1 MKVGVSLA
9 GGGIRGIAHVG
20 VLKALEEKNIKVAA
34 IAGTSAGSII
44 ATLYAMGY
52 SPYYIY
58 LLFKRYARDIIN
70 IRSKPII
77 NGITNF
83 IRNNKIGI
91 AGLSDG
97 NEFEKMYDELAR
109 KKGFRLIGDI
119 KMPLLVSAVDIG
131 ESKEYIFTN
140 CASRKNI
147 KDNYITEIGIGRA
160 VRASSSFPAI
170 FCPCEYKN
178 HIFMDGGVLNNL
190 PTEELKK
197 VYDEIDLVTTP
208 SGDLVGMVH
217 CNNCTSDLNAWVN
230 LFKEFAQNFGVE
242 DVDMDQLYGTL
253 YNKALEGDKD
263 CGGLLA
269 YNYFSGEHIT
279 GFEEGRPLFVRKPDS
294 NFNLANFMRVLLS
307 TALGALK
314 TGLDILMK
322 EEDVKVD
329 KMLGHGGLFKTEGVG
344 QKIMAAAVNAPVSV
358 MKTAGEGGA
367 WGMAILAAYMLDKA
381 EDEML
386 DTYLSD
392 KVFAGEEGTTIAPDE
407 KDVEGFDEFIKQYQK
422 GLALERVAI
431 DVM

>member
-20 VLKALEEKNIKVAA
+20 VLKALEENNIKVAA

-197 VYDEIDLVTTP
+197 VYTGKIISVNFE
-208 SGDLVGMVH
+208 
-217 CNNCTSDLNAWVN
+217 SDPVYNDYDIMN
-230 LFKEFAQNFGVE
+230 IIMK
-242 DVDMDQLYGTL
+242 TL
-253 YNKALEGDKD
+253 DIMGNKLSINSLKKSD
-263 CGGLLA
+263 
-269 YNYFSGEHIT
+269 
-279 GFEEGRPLFVRKPDS
+279 FVLTVPTD
-294 NFNLANFMRVLLS
+294 
-307 TALGALK
+307 G
-314 TGLDILMK
+314 TGLID
-322 EEDVKVD
+322 VD
-329 KMLGHGGLFKTEGVG
+329 KMDICYKYGYEIAIKNID
-344 QKIMAAAVNAPVSV
+344 KIM
-358 MKTAGEGGA
+358 K
-367 WGMAILAAYMLDKA
+367 ML
-381 EDEML
+381 E
-386 DTYLSD
+386 
-392 KVFAGEEGTTIAPDE
+392 
-407 KDVEGFDEFIKQYQK
+407 
-422 GLALERVAI
+422 
-431 DVM
+431 

>member
-20 VLKALEEKNIKVAA
+20 VLKALEENNIKVEA

-131 ESKEYIFTN
+131 EAKEYIFTN

-178 HIFMDGGVLNNL
+178 HIFMDGGVLDNL

-197 VYDEIDLVTTP
+197 VYTGKIISVNFE
-208 SGDLVGMVH
+208 
-217 CNNCTSDLNAWVN
+217 SDPVYNDYDIMN
-230 LFKEFAQNFGVE
+230 IIMK
-242 DVDMDQLYGTL
+242 TL
-253 YNKALEGDKD
+253 DIMGNKLSINSLKKSD
-263 CGGLLA
+263 
-269 YNYFSGEHIT
+269 
-279 GFEEGRPLFVRKPDS
+279 FVLTVPTD
-294 NFNLANFMRVLLS
+294 
-307 TALGALK
+307 G
-314 TGLDILMK
+314 TGLID
-322 EEDVKVD
+322 VD
-329 KMLGHGGLFKTEGVG
+329 KMDICYKYGYEIAIKNID
-344 QKIMAAAVNAPVSV
+344 KIR
-358 MKTAGEGGA
+358 K
-367 WGMAILAAYMLDKA
+367 ML
-381 EDEML
+381 E
-386 DTYLSD
+386 
-392 KVFAGEEGTTIAPDE
+392 
-407 KDVEGFDEFIKQYQK
+407 
-422 GLALERVAI
+422 
-431 DVM
+431 

>member
-20 VLKALEEKNIKVAA
+20 VLKALEENNIKVTA

-197 VYDEIDLVTTP
+197 VYTGKIISVNFE
-208 SGDLVGMVH
+208 
-217 CNNCTSDLNAWVN
+217 SDPVYNDYDIMN
-230 LFKEFAQNFGVE
+230 IIMK
-242 DVDMDQLYGTL
+242 TL
-253 YNKALEGDKD
+253 DIMGNKLSINSLKKSD
-263 CGGLLA
+263 
-269 YNYFSGEHIT
+269 
-279 GFEEGRPLFVRKPDS
+279 FVLTVPTD
-294 NFNLANFMRVLLS
+294 
-307 TALGALK
+307 G
-314 TGLDILMK
+314 TGLID
-322 EEDVKVD
+322 VD
-329 KMLGHGGLFKTEGVG
+329 KMDICYKYGYEIAIKNID
-344 QKIMAAAVNAPVSV
+344 KIR
-358 MKTAGEGGA
+358 K
-367 WGMAILAAYMLDKA
+367 ML
-381 EDEML
+381 E
-386 DTYLSD
+386 
-392 KVFAGEEGTTIAPDE
+392 
-407 KDVEGFDEFIKQYQK
+407 
-422 GLALERVAI
+422 
-431 DVM
+431 

>member
-20 VLKALEEKNIKVAA
+20 VLKALEENNIKVAA

-160 VRASSSFPAI
+160 VIASSSFPAI

-197 VYDEIDLVTTP
+197 VYTGKIISVNFE
-208 SGDLVGMVH
+208 
-217 CNNCTSDLNAWVN
+217 SDPVYNDYDIMN
-230 LFKEFAQNFGVE
+230 IIMK
-242 DVDMDQLYGTL
+242 TL
-253 YNKALEGDKD
+253 DIMGNKLSINSLKKSD
-263 CGGLLA
+263 
-269 YNYFSGEHIT
+269 
-279 GFEEGRPLFVRKPDS
+279 FVLTVPTD
-294 NFNLANFMRVLLS
+294 
-307 TALGALK
+307 G
-314 TGLDILMK
+314 TGLID
-322 EEDVKVD
+322 VD
-329 KMLGHGGLFKTEGVG
+329 KMDICYKYGYEIAIKNID
-344 QKIMAAAVNAPVSV
+344 KIR
-358 MKTAGEGGA
+358 K
-367 WGMAILAAYMLDKA
+367 ML
-381 EDEML
+381 E
-386 DTYLSD
+386 
-392 KVFAGEEGTTIAPDE
+392 
-407 KDVEGFDEFIKQYQK
+407 
-422 GLALERVAI
+422 
-431 DVM
+431 

>member
-20 VLKALEEKNIKVAA
+20 VLKALEENNIKVEA

-131 ESKEYIFTN
+131 EAKEYIFTN

-178 HIFMDGGVLNNL
+178 HIFMDGGVLDNL

-197 VYDEIDLVTTP
+197 VYTGKIISVNFE
-208 SGDLVGMVH
+208 
-217 CNNCTSDLNAWVN
+217 SDPVYNDYDIMN
-230 LFKEFAQNFGVE
+230 IIMK
-242 DVDMDQLYGTL
+242 TL
-253 YNKALEGDKD
+253 DIMGNKLSINSVKKSD
-263 CGGLLA
+263 
-269 YNYFSGEHIT
+269 
-279 GFEEGRPLFVRKPDS
+279 FVLTVPTD
-294 NFNLANFMRVLLS
+294 
-307 TALGALK
+307 G
-314 TGLDILMK
+314 TGLID
-322 EEDVKVD
+322 VD
-329 KMLGHGGLFKTEGVG
+329 KMDICYKYGYEIAIKNID
-344 QKIMAAAVNAPVSV
+344 KIR
-358 MKTAGEGGA
+358 K
-367 WGMAILAAYMLDKA
+367 ML
-381 EDEML
+381 E
-386 DTYLSD
+386 
-392 KVFAGEEGTTIAPDE
+392 
-407 KDVEGFDEFIKQYQK
+407 
-422 GLALERVAI
+422 
-431 DVM
+431 

>member
-197 VYDEIDLVTTP
+197 VYTGKIISVNFE
-208 SGDLVGMVH
+208 
-217 CNNCTSDLNAWVN
+217 SDPVYNDYDIMNIVM
-230 LFKEFAQNFGVE
+230 K
-242 DVDMDQLYGTL
+242 TL
-253 YNKALEGDKD
+253 DIMGNKLSINSLKKSD
-263 CGGLLA
+263 
-269 YNYFSGEHIT
+269 
-279 GFEEGRPLFVRKPDS
+279 FVLTVPTD
-294 NFNLANFMRVLLS
+294 
-307 TALGALK
+307 G
-314 TGLDILMK
+314 TGLID
-322 EEDVKVD
+322 VD
-329 KMLGHGGLFKTEGVG
+329 KMDICYKYGYEIAIKNID
-344 QKIMAAAVNAPVSV
+344 KIR
-358 MKTAGEGGA
+358 K
-367 WGMAILAAYMLDKA
+367 ML
-381 EDEML
+381 E
-386 DTYLSD
+386 
-392 KVFAGEEGTTIAPDE
+392 
-407 KDVEGFDEFIKQYQK
+407 
-422 GLALERVAI
+422 
-431 DVM
+431 

>member
-34 IAGTSAGSII
+34 IVGTSAGSII

-83 IRNNKIGI
+83 IRNNNIGI

-197 VYDEIDLVTTP
+197 VYTGKIISVNFE
-208 SGDLVGMVH
+208 
-217 CNNCTSDLNAWVN
+217 SDPVYNDYDIMN
-230 LFKEFAQNFGVE
+230 IIMK
-242 DVDMDQLYGTL
+242 TL
-253 YNKALEGDKD
+253 DIMGNKLSINSLKKSD
-263 CGGLLA
+263 
-269 YNYFSGEHIT
+269 
-279 GFEEGRPLFVRKPDS
+279 FVLTVPTD
-294 NFNLANFMRVLLS
+294 
-307 TALGALK
+307 G
-314 TGLDILMK
+314 TGLID
-322 EEDVKVD
+322 VD
-329 KMLGHGGLFKTEGVG
+329 KMDICYKYGYEIAIKNID
-344 QKIMAAAVNAPVSV
+344 KIR
-358 MKTAGEGGA
+358 K
-367 WGMAILAAYMLDKA
+367 ML
-381 EDEML
+381 E
-386 DTYLSD
+386 
-392 KVFAGEEGTTIAPDE
+392 
-407 KDVEGFDEFIKQYQK
+407 
-422 GLALERVAI
+422 
-431 DVM
+431 

>member
-20 VLKALEEKNIKVAA
+20 VLKALEENNIKVEA

-131 ESKEYIFTN
+131 EAKEYIFTN

-178 HIFMDGGVLNNL
+178 HIFMDGGVLDNL

-197 VYDEIDLVTTP
+197 VYTGKIISVNFE
-208 SGDLVGMVH
+208 
-217 CNNCTSDLNAWVN
+217 SDPVYNDYDIMN
-230 LFKEFAQNFGVE
+230 IIMK
-242 DVDMDQLYGTL
+242 TL
-253 YNKALEGDKD
+253 DIMGNKLSINSLKKSD
-263 CGGLLA
+263 
-269 YNYFSGEHIT
+269 
-279 GFEEGRPLFVRKPDS
+279 FVLTVPTD
-294 NFNLANFMRVLLS
+294 
-307 TALGALK
+307 G
-314 TGLDILMK
+314 TGLID
-322 EEDVKVD
+322 VD
-329 KMLGHGGLFKTEGVG
+329 KMDICYKYGYEIAIKNID
-344 QKIMAAAVNAPVSV
+344 KI
-358 MKTAGEGGA
+358 KK
-367 WGMAILAAYMLDKA
+367 ML
-381 EDEML
+381 E
-386 DTYLSD
+386 
-392 KVFAGEEGTTIAPDE
+392 
-407 KDVEGFDEFIKQYQK
+407 
-422 GLALERVAI
+422 
-431 DVM
+431 

>member
-20 VLKALEEKNIKVAA
+20 VLKDLEENNIKVAA

-197 VYDEIDLVTTP
+197 VYTGKIISVNFE
-208 SGDLVGMVH
+208 
-217 CNNCTSDLNAWVN
+217 SDPVYNDYDIMN
-230 LFKEFAQNFGVE
+230 IIMK
-242 DVDMDQLYGTL
+242 TL
-253 YNKALEGDKD
+253 DIMGNKLSINSLKKSD
-263 CGGLLA
+263 
-269 YNYFSGEHIT
+269 
-279 GFEEGRPLFVRKPDS
+279 FVLTVPTD
-294 NFNLANFMRVLLS
+294 
-307 TALGALK
+307 G
-314 TGLDILMK
+314 TGLID
-322 EEDVKVD
+322 VD
-329 KMLGHGGLFKTEGVG
+329 KMDICYKYGYEIAIKNID
-344 QKIMAAAVNAPVSV
+344 KIR
-358 MKTAGEGGA
+358 K
-367 WGMAILAAYMLDKA
+367 ML
-381 EDEML
+381 E
-386 DTYLSD
+386 
-392 KVFAGEEGTTIAPDE
+392 
-407 KDVEGFDEFIKQYQK
+407 
-422 GLALERVAI
+422 
-431 DVM
+431 

>member
-20 VLKALEEKNIKVAA
+20 VLKALEKKNIKVAA

-197 VYDEIDLVTTP
+197 VYTGKIISVNFE
-208 SGDLVGMVH
+208 
-217 CNNCTSDLNAWVN
+217 SDPVYNDYDIMN
-230 LFKEFAQNFGVE
+230 IIMK
-242 DVDMDQLYGTL
+242 TL
-253 YNKALEGDKD
+253 DIMGNKLSINSLKKSD
-263 CGGLLA
+263 
-269 YNYFSGEHIT
+269 
-279 GFEEGRPLFVRKPDS
+279 FVLTVPTD
-294 NFNLANFMRVLLS
+294 
-307 TALGALK
+307 G
-314 TGLDILMK
+314 TGLID
-322 EEDVKVD
+322 VD
-329 KMLGHGGLFKTEGVG
+329 KMDICYKYGYEIAIKNID
-344 QKIMAAAVNAPVSV
+344 KIR
-358 MKTAGEGGA
+358 K
-367 WGMAILAAYMLDKA
+367 ML
-381 EDEML
+381 E
-386 DTYLSD
+386 
-392 KVFAGEEGTTIAPDE
+392 
-407 KDVEGFDEFIKQYQK
+407 
-422 GLALERVAI
+422 
-431 DVM
+431 

>member
-119 KMPLLVSAVDIG
+119 KMPLLVLAVDIG

-197 VYDEIDLVTTP
+197 VYTGKIISVNFE
-208 SGDLVGMVH
+208 
-217 CNNCTSDLNAWVN
+217 SDPVYNDYDIMN
-230 LFKEFAQNFGVE
+230 IIMK
-242 DVDMDQLYGTL
+242 TL
-253 YNKALEGDKD
+253 DIMGNKLSINSLKKSD
-263 CGGLLA
+263 
-269 YNYFSGEHIT
+269 
-279 GFEEGRPLFVRKPDS
+279 FVLTVPTD
-294 NFNLANFMRVLLS
+294 
-307 TALGALK
+307 G
-314 TGLDILMK
+314 TGLID
-322 EEDVKVD
+322 VD
-329 KMLGHGGLFKTEGVG
+329 KMDICYKYGYEIAIKNID
-344 QKIMAAAVNAPVSV
+344 KIR
-358 MKTAGEGGA
+358 K
-367 WGMAILAAYMLDKA
+367 ML
-381 EDEML
+381 E
-386 DTYLSD
+386 
-392 KVFAGEEGTTIAPDE
+392 
-407 KDVEGFDEFIKQYQK
+407 
-422 GLALERVAI
+422 
-431 DVM
+431 

>member
-20 VLKALEEKNIKVAA
+20 VLKALEENNIKVAA

-58 LLFKRYARDIIN
+58 LLFKRYVRDIIN

-197 VYDEIDLVTTP
+197 VYTGKIISVNFE
-208 SGDLVGMVH
+208 
-217 CNNCTSDLNAWVN
+217 SDPVYNDYDIMN
-230 LFKEFAQNFGVE
+230 IIMK
-242 DVDMDQLYGTL
+242 TL
-253 YNKALEGDKD
+253 DIMGNKLSINSLKKSD
-263 CGGLLA
+263 
-269 YNYFSGEHIT
+269 
-279 GFEEGRPLFVRKPDS
+279 FVLTVPTD
-294 NFNLANFMRVLLS
+294 
-307 TALGALK
+307 G
-314 TGLDILMK
+314 TGLID
-322 EEDVKVD
+322 VD
-329 KMLGHGGLFKTEGVG
+329 KMDICYKYGYEIAIKNID
-344 QKIMAAAVNAPVSV
+344 KIM
-358 MKTAGEGGA
+358 K
-367 WGMAILAAYMLDKA
+367 ML
-381 EDEML
+381 E
-386 DTYLSD
+386 
-392 KVFAGEEGTTIAPDE
+392 
-407 KDVEGFDEFIKQYQK
+407 
-422 GLALERVAI
+422 
-431 DVM
+431 

>member
-20 VLKALEEKNIKVAA
+20 VLKALEENNIKVAA

-160 VRASSSFPAI
+160 VRASSSFLAI

-197 VYDEIDLVTTP
+197 VYTGKIISVNFE
-208 SGDLVGMVH
+208 
-217 CNNCTSDLNAWVN
+217 SDPVYNDYDIMN
-230 LFKEFAQNFGVE
+230 IIMK
-242 DVDMDQLYGTL
+242 TL
-253 YNKALEGDKD
+253 DIMGNKLSINSLKKSD
-263 CGGLLA
+263 
-269 YNYFSGEHIT
+269 
-279 GFEEGRPLFVRKPDS
+279 FVLTVPTD
-294 NFNLANFMRVLLS
+294 
-307 TALGALK
+307 G
-314 TGLDILMK
+314 TGLID
-322 EEDVKVD
+322 VD
-329 KMLGHGGLFKTEGVG
+329 KMDICYKYGYEIAIKNID
-344 QKIMAAAVNAPVSV
+344 KIR
-358 MKTAGEGGA
+358 K
-367 WGMAILAAYMLDKA
+367 ML
-381 EDEML
+381 E
-386 DTYLSD
+386 
-392 KVFAGEEGTTIAPDE
+392 
-407 KDVEGFDEFIKQYQK
+407 
-422 GLALERVAI
+422 
-431 DVM
+431 

>member
-20 VLKALEEKNIKVAA
+20 VLKALEENNIKVAA

-197 VYDEIDLVTTP
+197 VYTGKIISVNFEWDPVYNDYDIMNIIMKTLDIMGNKL
-208 SGDLVGMVH
+208 SINSLK
-217 CNNCTSDLNAWVN
+217 NSD
-230 LFKEFAQNFGVE
+230 
-242 DVDMDQLYGTL
+242 
-253 YNKALEGDKD
+253 
-263 CGGLLA
+263 
-269 YNYFSGEHIT
+269 
-279 GFEEGRPLFVRKPDS
+279 FVLTVPTD
-294 NFNLANFMRVLLS
+294 
-307 TALGALK
+307 G
-314 TGLDILMK
+314 TGLID
-322 EEDVKVD
+322 VD
-329 KMLGHGGLFKTEGVG
+329 KMDICYKYGYEIAIKNID
-344 QKIMAAAVNAPVSV
+344 KIR
-358 MKTAGEGGA
+358 K
-367 WGMAILAAYMLDKA
+367 ML
-381 EDEML
+381 E
-386 DTYLSD
+386 
-392 KVFAGEEGTTIAPDE
+392 
-407 KDVEGFDEFIKQYQK
+407 
-422 GLALERVAI
+422 
-431 DVM
+431 

>member
-147 KDNYITEIGIGRA
+147 KDNYIKEIGIGRA

-197 VYDEIDLVTTP
+197 VYTGKIISVNFE
-208 SGDLVGMVH
+208 
-217 CNNCTSDLNAWVN
+217 SDPVYNDYDIMN
-230 LFKEFAQNFGVE
+230 IIMK
-242 DVDMDQLYGTL
+242 TL
-253 YNKALEGDKD
+253 DIMGNKLSINSLKKSD
-263 CGGLLA
+263 
-269 YNYFSGEHIT
+269 
-279 GFEEGRPLFVRKPDS
+279 FVLTVPTD
-294 NFNLANFMRVLLS
+294 
-307 TALGALK
+307 G
-314 TGLDILMK
+314 TGLID
-322 EEDVKVD
+322 VD
-329 KMLGHGGLFKTEGVG
+329 KMDICYKYGYEIAIKNID
-344 QKIMAAAVNAPVSV
+344 KIR
-358 MKTAGEGGA
+358 K
-367 WGMAILAAYMLDKA
+367 ML
-381 EDEML
+381 E
-386 DTYLSD
+386 
-392 KVFAGEEGTTIAPDE
+392 
-407 KDVEGFDEFIKQYQK
+407 
-422 GLALERVAI
+422 
-431 DVM
+431 

>member
-20 VLKALEEKNIKVAA
+20 VLKALEENNIKVAA

-160 VRASSSFPAI
+160 VRASNSFPAI

-197 VYDEIDLVTTP
+197 VYTGKIISVNFE
-208 SGDLVGMVH
+208 
-217 CNNCTSDLNAWVN
+217 SDPVYNDYDIMN
-230 LFKEFAQNFGVE
+230 IIMK
-242 DVDMDQLYGTL
+242 TL
-253 YNKALEGDKD
+253 DIMGNKLSINSLKKSD
-263 CGGLLA
+263 
-269 YNYFSGEHIT
+269 
-279 GFEEGRPLFVRKPDS
+279 FVLTVPTD
-294 NFNLANFMRVLLS
+294 
-307 TALGALK
+307 G
-314 TGLDILMK
+314 TGLID
-322 EEDVKVD
+322 VD
-329 KMLGHGGLFKTEGVG
+329 KMDICYKYGYEIAIKNID
-344 QKIMAAAVNAPVSV
+344 KIR
-358 MKTAGEGGA
+358 K
-367 WGMAILAAYMLDKA
+367 ML
-381 EDEML
+381 E
-386 DTYLSD
+386 
-392 KVFAGEEGTTIAPDE
+392 
-407 KDVEGFDEFIKQYQK
+407 
-422 GLALERVAI
+422 
-431 DVM
+431 

>member
-44 ATLYAMGY
+44 ATLYAIGY

-197 VYDEIDLVTTP
+197 VYTGKIISVNFE
-208 SGDLVGMVH
+208 
-217 CNNCTSDLNAWVN
+217 SDPVYNDYDIMN
-230 LFKEFAQNFGVE
+230 IIMK
-242 DVDMDQLYGTL
+242 TL
-253 YNKALEGDKD
+253 DIMGNKLSINSLKKSD
-263 CGGLLA
+263 
-269 YNYFSGEHIT
+269 
-279 GFEEGRPLFVRKPDS
+279 FVLTVPTD
-294 NFNLANFMRVLLS
+294 
-307 TALGALK
+307 G
-314 TGLDILMK
+314 TGLID
-322 EEDVKVD
+322 VD
-329 KMLGHGGLFKTEGVG
+329 KMDICYKYGYEIAIKNID
-344 QKIMAAAVNAPVSV
+344 KIR
-358 MKTAGEGGA
+358 K
-367 WGMAILAAYMLDKA
+367 ML
-381 EDEML
+381 E
-386 DTYLSD
+386 
-392 KVFAGEEGTTIAPDE
+392 
-407 KDVEGFDEFIKQYQK
+407 
-422 GLALERVAI
+422 
-431 DVM
+431 

>member
-20 VLKALEEKNIKVAA
+20 VLKALEENNIKVAA

-91 AGLSDG
+91 AVLSDG

-197 VYDEIDLVTTP
+197 VYTGKIISVNFE
-208 SGDLVGMVH
+208 
-217 CNNCTSDLNAWVN
+217 SDPVYNDYDIMN
-230 LFKEFAQNFGVE
+230 IIMK
-242 DVDMDQLYGTL
+242 TL
-253 YNKALEGDKD
+253 DIMGNKLSINSLKKSD
-263 CGGLLA
+263 
-269 YNYFSGEHIT
+269 
-279 GFEEGRPLFVRKPDS
+279 FVLTVPTD
-294 NFNLANFMRVLLS
+294 
-307 TALGALK
+307 G
-314 TGLDILMK
+314 TGLID
-322 EEDVKVD
+322 VD
-329 KMLGHGGLFKTEGVG
+329 KMDICYKYGYEIAIKNID
-344 QKIMAAAVNAPVSV
+344 KIM
-358 MKTAGEGGA
+358 K
-367 WGMAILAAYMLDKA
+367 ML
-381 EDEML
+381 E
-386 DTYLSD
+386 
-392 KVFAGEEGTTIAPDE
+392 
-407 KDVEGFDEFIKQYQK
+407 
-422 GLALERVAI
+422 
-431 DVM
+431 

>member
-20 VLKALEEKNIKVAA
+20 VLKALEENNIKVAA

-147 KDNYITEIGIGRA
+147 KDYYISEIGIGRA

-197 VYDEIDLVTTP
+197 VYTGKIISVNFE
-208 SGDLVGMVH
+208 
-217 CNNCTSDLNAWVN
+217 SDPVYNDYDIMN
-230 LFKEFAQNFGVE
+230 IIMK
-242 DVDMDQLYGTL
+242 TL
-253 YNKALEGDKD
+253 DIMGNKLSINSLKKSD
-263 CGGLLA
+263 
-269 YNYFSGEHIT
+269 
-279 GFEEGRPLFVRKPDS
+279 FVLTVPTD
-294 NFNLANFMRVLLS
+294 
-307 TALGALK
+307 G
-314 TGLDILMK
+314 TGLID
-322 EEDVKVD
+322 VD
-329 KMLGHGGLFKTEGVG
+329 KMDICYKYGYEIAIKNID
-344 QKIMAAAVNAPVSV
+344 KIR
-358 MKTAGEGGA
+358 K
-367 WGMAILAAYMLDKA
+367 ML
-381 EDEML
+381 E
-386 DTYLSD
+386 
-392 KVFAGEEGTTIAPDE
+392 
-407 KDVEGFDEFIKQYQK
+407 
-422 GLALERVAI
+422 
-431 DVM
+431 

>member
-20 VLKALEEKNIKVAA
+20 VLKALEENNIKVAA

-197 VYDEIDLVTTP
+197 VYTGKIISVNFE
-208 SGDLVGMVH
+208 
-217 CNNCTSDLNAWVN
+217 SDPVYNDCDIMN
-230 LFKEFAQNFGVE
+230 IIMK
-242 DVDMDQLYGTL
+242 TL
-253 YNKALEGDKD
+253 DIMGNKLSINSLKKSD
-263 CGGLLA
+263 
-269 YNYFSGEHIT
+269 
-279 GFEEGRPLFVRKPDS
+279 FVLTVPTD
-294 NFNLANFMRVLLS
+294 
-307 TALGALK
+307 G
-314 TGLDILMK
+314 TGLID
-322 EEDVKVD
+322 VD
-329 KMLGHGGLFKTEGVG
+329 KMDICYKYGYEIAIKNID
-344 QKIMAAAVNAPVSV
+344 KIM
-358 MKTAGEGGA
+358 K
-367 WGMAILAAYMLDKA
+367 ML
-381 EDEML
+381 E
-386 DTYLSD
+386 
-392 KVFAGEEGTTIAPDE
+392 
-407 KDVEGFDEFIKQYQK
+407 
-422 GLALERVAI
+422 
-431 DVM
+431 

>member
-20 VLKALEEKNIKVAA
+20 VLKALEENNIKVAA

-197 VYDEIDLVTTP
+197 VYTGKIISVNFE
-208 SGDLVGMVH
+208 
-217 CNNCTSDLNAWVN
+217 SDPVYNDYYIMN
-230 LFKEFAQNFGVE
+230 IIMK
-242 DVDMDQLYGTL
+242 TL
-253 YNKALEGDKD
+253 DIMGNKLSINSLKKSD
-263 CGGLLA
+263 
-269 YNYFSGEHIT
+269 
-279 GFEEGRPLFVRKPDS
+279 FVLTVPTD
-294 NFNLANFMRVLLS
+294 
-307 TALGALK
+307 G
-314 TGLDILMK
+314 TGLID
-322 EEDVKVD
+322 VD
-329 KMLGHGGLFKTEGVG
+329 KMDICYKYGYEIAIKNID
-344 QKIMAAAVNAPVSV
+344 KIM
-358 MKTAGEGGA
+358 K
-367 WGMAILAAYMLDKA
+367 ML
-381 EDEML
+381 E
-386 DTYLSD
+386 
-392 KVFAGEEGTTIAPDE
+392 
-407 KDVEGFDEFIKQYQK
+407 
-422 GLALERVAI
+422 
-431 DVM
+431 

>member
-1 MKVGVSLA
+1 MEIGLALA

-20 VLKALEEKNIKVAA
+20 VLKALEENNIKVAA

-197 VYDEIDLVTTP
+197 VYTGKIISVNFE
-208 SGDLVGMVH
+208 
-217 CNNCTSDLNAWVN
+217 SDPVYNDYDIMN
-230 LFKEFAQNFGVE
+230 IIMK
-242 DVDMDQLYGTL
+242 TL
-253 YNKALEGDKD
+253 DIMGNKLSINSLKKSD
-263 CGGLLA
+263 
-269 YNYFSGEHIT
+269 
-279 GFEEGRPLFVRKPDS
+279 FVLTVPTD
-294 NFNLANFMRVLLS
+294 
-307 TALGALK
+307 G
-314 TGLDILMK
+314 TGLID
-322 EEDVKVD
+322 VD
-329 KMLGHGGLFKTEGVG
+329 KMDICYKYGYEIAIKNID
-344 QKIMAAAVNAPVSV
+344 KIM
-358 MKTAGEGGA
+358 K
-367 WGMAILAAYMLDKA
+367 ML
-381 EDEML
+381 E
-386 DTYLSD
+386 
-392 KVFAGEEGTTIAPDE
+392 
-407 KDVEGFDEFIKQYQK
+407 
-422 GLALERVAI
+422 
-431 DVM
+431 

>member
-1 MKVGVSLA
+1 MKVGLSLA

-20 VLKALEEKNIKVAA
+20 VLKALEENNIEIEA

-197 VYDEIDLVTTP
+197 VYTGKIISVNFE
-208 SGDLVGMVH
+208 
-217 CNNCTSDLNAWVN
+217 SDPVYNDYDIMN
-230 LFKEFAQNFGVE
+230 IIMK
-242 DVDMDQLYGTL
+242 TL
-253 YNKALEGDKD
+253 DIMGNKLSINSLKKSD
-263 CGGLLA
+263 
-269 YNYFSGEHIT
+269 
-279 GFEEGRPLFVRKPDS
+279 FVLTVPTD
-294 NFNLANFMRVLLS
+294 
-307 TALGALK
+307 G
-314 TGLDILMK
+314 TGLID
-322 EEDVKVD
+322 VD
-329 KMLGHGGLFKTEGVG
+329 KMDICYKYGYEIAIKNID
-344 QKIMAAAVNAPVSV
+344 KIR
-358 MKTAGEGGA
+358 K
-367 WGMAILAAYMLDKA
+367 ML
-381 EDEML
+381 E
-386 DTYLSD
+386 
-392 KVFAGEEGTTIAPDE
+392 
-407 KDVEGFDEFIKQYQK
+407 
-422 GLALERVAI
+422 
-431 DVM
+431 

>member
-20 VLKALEEKNIKVAA
+20 VLKALEENNIKVAA

-119 KMPLLVSAVDIG
+119 KMPLLVSAVEIG

-197 VYDEIDLVTTP
+197 VYTGKIISVNFE
-208 SGDLVGMVH
+208 
-217 CNNCTSDLNAWVN
+217 SDPVYNDYDIMN
-230 LFKEFAQNFGVE
+230 IIMN
-242 DVDMDQLYGTL
+242 TL
-253 YNKALEGDKD
+253 DIMGNKLSINSLKKSD
-263 CGGLLA
+263 
-269 YNYFSGEHIT
+269 
-279 GFEEGRPLFVRKPDS
+279 FVLTVPTD
-294 NFNLANFMRVLLS
+294 
-307 TALGALK
+307 G
-314 TGLDILMK
+314 TGLID
-322 EEDVKVD
+322 VD
-329 KMLGHGGLFKTEGVG
+329 KMDICYKYGYEIAIKNID
-344 QKIMAAAVNAPVSV
+344 KIR
-358 MKTAGEGGA
+358 K
-367 WGMAILAAYMLDKA
+367 ML
-381 EDEML
+381 E
-386 DTYLSD
+386 
-392 KVFAGEEGTTIAPDE
+392 
-407 KDVEGFDEFIKQYQK
+407 
-422 GLALERVAI
+422 
-431 DVM
+431 

>member
-109 KKGFRLIGDI
+109 KKGFRLIEDI

-197 VYDEIDLVTTP
+197 VYTGKIISVNFE
-208 SGDLVGMVH
+208 
-217 CNNCTSDLNAWVN
+217 SDPVYNDYDIMN
-230 LFKEFAQNFGVE
+230 IIMK
-242 DVDMDQLYGTL
+242 TL
-253 YNKALEGDKD
+253 DIMGNKLSINSLKKSD
-263 CGGLLA
+263 
-269 YNYFSGEHIT
+269 
-279 GFEEGRPLFVRKPDS
+279 FVLTVPTD
-294 NFNLANFMRVLLS
+294 
-307 TALGALK
+307 G
-314 TGLDILMK
+314 TGLID
-322 EEDVKVD
+322 VD
-329 KMLGHGGLFKTEGVG
+329 KMDICYKYGYEIAIKNID
-344 QKIMAAAVNAPVSV
+344 KIR
-358 MKTAGEGGA
+358 K
-367 WGMAILAAYMLDKA
+367 ML
-381 EDEML
+381 E
-386 DTYLSD
+386 
-392 KVFAGEEGTTIAPDE
+392 
-407 KDVEGFDEFIKQYQK
+407 
-422 GLALERVAI
+422 
-431 DVM
+431 

>member
-20 VLKALEEKNIKVAA
+20 VLKALEENNIKVEA
-34 IAGTSAGSII
+34 IAGTSAGSIS

-131 ESKEYIFTN
+131 EAKEYIFTN

-178 HIFMDGGVLNNL
+178 HIFMDGGVLDNL
-190 PTEELKK
+190 PTKELKK
-197 VYDEIDLVTTP
+197 VYTGKIISVNFE
-208 SGDLVGMVH
+208 
-217 CNNCTSDLNAWVN
+217 SDPVYNDYDIMN
-230 LFKEFAQNFGVE
+230 IIMK
-242 DVDMDQLYGTL
+242 TL
-253 YNKALEGDKD
+253 DIMGNKLSINSLKKSD
-263 CGGLLA
+263 
-269 YNYFSGEHIT
+269 
-279 GFEEGRPLFVRKPDS
+279 FVLTVPTD
-294 NFNLANFMRVLLS
+294 
-307 TALGALK
+307 G
-314 TGLDILMK
+314 TGLID
-322 EEDVKVD
+322 VD
-329 KMLGHGGLFKTEGVG
+329 KMDICYKYGYEIAIKNID
-344 QKIMAAAVNAPVSV
+344 KIR
-358 MKTAGEGGA
+358 K
-367 WGMAILAAYMLDKA
+367 ML
-381 EDEML
+381 E
-386 DTYLSD
+386 
-392 KVFAGEEGTTIAPDE
+392 
-407 KDVEGFDEFIKQYQK
+407 
-422 GLALERVAI
+422 
-431 DVM
+431 

>member
-20 VLKALEEKNIKVAA
+20 VLKALEENNIKVAA

-197 VYDEIDLVTTP
+197 VYTGKIISVNFE
-208 SGDLVGMVH
+208 
-217 CNNCTSDLNAWVN
+217 SDPVYNDYDIMNIIMKTLDIMGNKLSIN
-230 LFKEFAQNFGVE
+230 SLKKSDFALTVPTDG
-242 DVDMDQLYGTL
+242 
-253 YNKALEGDKD
+253 
-263 CGGLLA
+263 
-269 YNYFSGEHIT
+269 
-279 GFEEGRPLFVRKPDS
+279 
-294 NFNLANFMRVLLS
+294 
-307 TALGALK
+307 
-314 TGLDILMK
+314 TGLID
-322 EEDVKVD
+322 VD
-329 KMLGHGGLFKTEGVG
+329 KMDICYKYGYEIAIKNID
-344 QKIMAAAVNAPVSV
+344 KIR
-358 MKTAGEGGA
+358 K
-367 WGMAILAAYMLDKA
+367 ML
-381 EDEML
+381 E
-386 DTYLSD
+386 
-392 KVFAGEEGTTIAPDE
+392 
-407 KDVEGFDEFIKQYQK
+407 
-422 GLALERVAI
+422 
-431 DVM
+431 